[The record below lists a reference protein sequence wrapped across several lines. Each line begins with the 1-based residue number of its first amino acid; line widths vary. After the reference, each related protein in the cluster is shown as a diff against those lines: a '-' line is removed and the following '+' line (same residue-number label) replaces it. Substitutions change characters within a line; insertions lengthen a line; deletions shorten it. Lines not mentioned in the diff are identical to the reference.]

1 MRSILKTRLPCLHL
15 LIKPYYQLFTA
26 RKNNLAQRHAL
37 TWLTFIC
44 KRHPVICVDTDRE
57 VLYFVWHVLPVVAII
72 QHLSIILIGRRNL
85 LEHEEERSFSWRAI
99 HANPL
104 FLRPDC
110 LTHNNKWKNV
120 GGKACIVRNDS
131 LANVLCS
138 VYSPFLSA
146 RRKIWKRKR
155 GRKRWLLPLDKY
167 ERNLCNKQ
175 VKIGQLVKNTKG
187 YLTSAA
193 EG

>member
-1 MRSILKTRLPCLHL
+1 MTASMGACVCVYKVREVFSKPRLLCLHL

-26 RKNNLAQRHAL
+26 RKNNLAQPAL

-44 KRHPVICVDTDRE
+44 KQHPFICVDTNRE
-57 VLYFVWHVLPVVAII
+57 VLYFVWHVLSVVAII

-85 LEHEEERSFSWRAI
+85 LEHEEERSFTWRAI

-120 GGKACIVRNDS
+120 GEKTSMHCDKLFISEHVT
-131 LANVLCS
+131 

-146 RRKIWKRKR
+146 RRKIWEKKEG
-155 GRKRWLLPLDKY
+155 GR
-167 ERNLCNKQ
+167 N
-175 VKIGQLVKNTKG
+175 G
-187 YLTSAA
+187 YYL
-193 EG
+193 